1 MTDVFRSGF
10 AEIQM
15 AIFMIKVSYDSVFS
29 QV

>member
-10 AEIQM
+10 AEIQI
-15 AIFMIKVSYDSVFS
+15 AIFMIRVPYHSVFS